1 MRAAPIR
8 FGTSGWRGVLGD
20 EFTFERARAVVR
32 AIAEWGRG
40 RGRGFVVTHDTRFL
54 AERFAEDA
62 AAVLAAA
69 GLRAWRGAGPLPTP
83 AAAHEVRR
91 RRAAGGIVFTA
102 SHNPPEYQGLKLLVA
117 DGASAPPGVTREIE
131 SLAQRV
137 LARGNVPRA
146 AAVARAVELGAPY
159 RRELGALLETR
170 LVRGARLAVVYDA
183 LHGTGAGF
191 LDRVLADAGLDVRA
205 RRLER
210 DPGFGGAAPDPK
222 PERLRGIALELRR
235 LRGARL
241 GLATDGDAD
250 RIAALDE
257 HGRVLSSAD
266 ALALLVEH
274 AARSGRARRG
284 VALTW
289 AAGSL
294 AGRVARAHGLA
305 VERHPVGFTHLSRAL
320 AAGRADLAGDE
331 SGGFALAA
339 FGPDKDGILAGAL
352 LTECAAANG
361 GSLAAALGALRRK
374 HGACAWGQ
382 LAVRLDAGS
391 RATLAALRAGPPAR
405 VAGARVVRVRAV
417 DGVRLELEDGF
428 VMLRVSGTEPLAR
441 VYAEAP
447 TRAEL
452 ARRLRAG
459 AKLAAGARSGSA
471 KLAAG
476 ARSGSAKL
484 AAGARSG
491 SGLFRRARA
500 PGS

>member
-1 MRAAPIR
+1 MRAAPVR

-40 RGRGFVVTHDTRFL
+40 RGGGFVVAHDTRFL

-62 AAVLAAA
+62 AGVLAAA

-83 AAAHEVRR
+83 AAAHEVPR

-131 SLAQRV
+131 SRARRV
-137 LARGNVPRA
+137 LARGSVPRSD
-146 AAVARAVELGAPY
+146 AVARAVELGAPY
-159 RRELGALLETR
+159 RRALGALLGAR
-170 LVRGARLAVVYDA
+170 LRAARLAVVYDA

-191 LDRVLADAGLDVRA
+191 LDRVLADAGLAVRA

-210 DPGFGGAAPDPK
+210 DPGFGGAAPDPT
-222 PERLRGIALELRR
+222 PERLRGIARELRR

-305 VERHPVGFTHLSRAL
+305 VERHPVGFKHLSSAL

-339 FGPDKDGILAGAL
+339 FAPDKDGILAGAL
-352 LTECAAANG
+352 LAECAAANG
-361 GSLAAALGALRRK
+361 GSLAAALGRLRRA

-382 LAVRLDAGS
+382 LAVRLHAGS
-391 RATLAALRAGPPAR
+391 RATLAALRARPPAR
-405 VAGARVVRVRAV
+405 VAGARVVTVRAL

-452 ARRLRAG
+452 VRRLRAG
-459 AKLAAGARSGSA
+459 AKLAAGRP
-471 KLAAG
+471 LG
-476 ARSGSAKL
+476 AIPPRP
-484 AAGARSG
+484 R
-491 SGLFRRARA
+491 
-500 PGS
+500 PGPPGC